1 MYRLYSIPGSCSTG
15 IHVLLNKLGQEVDV
29 IRRDDVENYADIV
42 PTNQVPALA
51 ADDELLTE
59 GSAIALYLLEKH
71 GVAPLPGKETREFRQ
86 WLLFNYATLHPTYSK
101 LFMAG
106 VANVVEHAE
115 SRTVLIEN
123 VADRLSTLWGIVEAR
138 LENRE
143 FMVGDSATIID
154 YLLAVYANWGNSV
167 PEAAIEIGP
176 KTRRLIERV
185 IALPEFRN
193 AVEREEIDVRL
204 PN

>member
-15 IHVLLNKLGQEVDV
+15 IHVLLNKLGQKVEIV
-29 IRRDDVENYADIV
+29 RRDDVEDYSEIV
-42 PTNQVPALA
+42 PTNQVPALSVA
-51 ADDELLTE
+51 DELLTK
-59 GSAIALYLLEKH
+59 GSAIALYLLEEH

-106 VANVVEHAE
+106 VANVVEDPENRAI
-115 SRTVLIEN
+115 LIDH
-123 VADRLSTLWGIVEAR
+123 VSDRLSTLWSIVDKR
-138 LENRE
+138 LEGRE
-143 FMVGDSATIID
+143 FVVGDAPTIVD

-167 PEAAIEIGP
+167 PEADIKIGP
-176 KTRRLIERV
+176 NARRLIEQV
-185 IALPEFRN
+185 IALPEFKT
-193 AVEREEIDVRL
+193 AVEREGIDVRL

>member
-1 MYRLYSIPGSCSTG
+1 MYRLYAIPGSCSTG

-29 IRRDDVENYADIV
+29 VRRDDVEDYAEIV
-42 PTNQVPALA
+42 PTNQVPALV

-71 GVAPLPGKETREFRQ
+71 GVAPLPGQETREFRQ
-86 WLLFNYATLHPTYSK
+86 WLMFNYATLHPTYSK
-101 LFMAG
+101 LFMVG
-106 VANVVEHAE
+106 VGNVVQHAE
-115 SRTVLIEN
+115 SRTALIDN
-123 VADRLSTLWGIVEAR
+123 VAERLSTLWAIVEAR
-138 LENRE
+138 LEGRE

-167 PEAAIEIGP
+167 PEAGIEIGP
-176 KTRRLIERV
+176 NARRLFERV
-185 IALPEFRN
+185 VVLPEFRQ

>member
-1 MYRLYSIPGSCSTG
+1 MYRLYVIPGSCSTG

-29 IRRDDVENYADIV
+29 VRRDDVENYAEIV
-42 PTNQVPALA
+42 PTNQVPALVT
-51 ADDELLTE
+51 DDGLLTE
-59 GSAIALYLLEKH
+59 GSAIALYLIDKH
-71 GVAPLPGKETREFRQ
+71 GVAPLPGQETREFRQ

-115 SRTVLIEN
+115 SRSVLIEH
-123 VADRLSTLWGIVEAR
+123 VAERLSTLWAIVENR
-138 LENRE
+138 LEGRE

-154 YLLAVYANWGNSV
+154 YLLAVYANWGNAV

-176 KTRRLIERV
+176 NTRRLIDRV
-185 IALPEFRN
+185 IALPEFRE
-193 AVEREEIDVRL
+193 AIEREEIDVRL

>member
-1 MYRLYSIPGSCSTG
+1 MYRLYVIPGSCSTG

-29 IRRDDVENYADIV
+29 VRRDDVENYAEIV
-42 PTNQVPALA
+42 PTNQVPALVT
-51 ADDELLTE
+51 DDGLLTE
-59 GSAIALYLLEKH
+59 GSAIALYLIEKH
-71 GVAPLPGKETREFRQ
+71 GVAPLPGQETREFRQ

-115 SRTVLIEN
+115 SRSVLIEH
-123 VADRLSTLWGIVEAR
+123 VAERLSTLWAIVENR
-138 LENRE
+138 LEGRE

-154 YLLAVYANWGNSV
+154 YLLAVYANWGNAV

-176 KTRRLIERV
+176 NTRRLIDRV
-185 IALPEFRN
+185 IALPEFRE
-193 AVEREEIDVRL
+193 AIEREEIDVRL

>member
-15 IHVLLNKLGQEVDV
+15 IHVLLNKLGQDVDIV
-29 IRRDDVENYADIV
+29 RRDDVEDYARIV

-71 GVAPLPGKETREFRQ
+71 GVAPLPGDETLEFRQ

-106 VANVVEHAE
+106 VANVVEDAK
-115 SRTVLIEN
+115 SRRILIEH
-123 VADRLSTLWGIVEAR
+123 VADRLSTLWAIVETR
-138 LENRE
+138 LEARE
-143 FMVGDSATIID
+143 FMVGGAPTIVD
-154 YLLAVYANWGNSV
+154 YLLAIYANWGNSV
-167 PEAAIEIGP
+167 PEANIQIGP
-176 KTRRLIERV
+176 NTRDLIGRV
-185 IALPEFRN
+185 VALPEFRK
-193 AVEREEIDVRL
+193 AVERESIEVRL

>member
-1 MYRLYSIPGSCSTG
+1 MYRLYAIPGSCSTG
-15 IHVLLNKLGQEVDV
+15 IHVLLNKLGEEVDV
-29 IRRDDVENYADIV
+29 VRRDDVENYAEIV
-42 PTNQVPALA
+42 PTNQVPALV

-71 GVAPLPGKETREFRQ
+71 GVAPLPGRETREFRQ

-106 VANVVEHAE
+106 VQNVVEHAE
-115 SRTVLIEN
+115 SRSDLIEN

-138 LENRE
+138 LEGRE

-154 YLLAVYANWGNSV
+154 YLLAIYANWGNAV
-167 PEAAIEIGP
+167 PEAVIEIGP
-176 KTRRLIERV
+176 NTRRLIERV
-185 IALPEFRN
+185 VALPEFRK

>member
-123 VADRLSTLWGIVEAR
+123 VADRLSTLWRIVEAR
-138 LENRE
+138 LEDRE

-185 IALPEFRN
+185 VALPEFRK